1 MQTPDEIR
9 RRVRAVARGKIPA
22 QRRYPAEL
30 KALAVD
36 HARQAQA
43 TGRNLAAVAKEL
55 GLSDQTLR
63 TWIEAEHGG
72 GLRPVVIQPDPEEPP
87 PITAGVPVLVT
98 PEGFRVEGLDLAQLT
113 SLLRTLR

>member
-9 RRVRAVARGKIPA
+9 RRVRAVTRGKAPA

-30 KALAVD
+30 KAAAVD

-43 TGRNLAAVAKEL
+43 AGQSLASVAEDL

-63 TWIEAEHGG
+63 TWVEAKPGG
-72 GLRPVVIQPDPEEPP
+72 GLRPVVIRPEPNEPP
-87 PITAGVPVLVT
+87 PTSTGVPVLVT
-98 PEGFRVEGLDLAQLT
+98 PEGFRIEGLDLEPLT